1 VIAYKFLASGAVSPF
16 SGFRWPAAGTWVEP
30 RSPHEAAWI
39 HACRPDDLAWWLD
52 EELWRVELEQP
63 VREGRYQVVAP
74 RARLVSRIERWEP
87 RTWRAFTRA
96 CALHGRDAVLSQLP
110 PALRDALKNEEDL
123 EAMARRAREFGAA
136 STLAALL
143 ADTAEYARQGLPAL
157 TSYVQSV
164 LVMRL
169 GGGVAAFEGERGWQ
183 ARWIAERLGVVAA

>member
-1 VIAYKFLASGAVSPF
+1 VI
-16 SGFRWPAAGTWVEP
+16 
-30 RSPHEAAWI
+30 
-39 HACRPDDLAWWLD
+39 
-52 EELWRVELEQP
+52 
-63 VREGRYQVVAP
+63 AP

-87 RTWRAFTRA
+87 RAWKAFTRA

-110 PALRDALKNEEDL
+110 LALRDALKNEEDL
-123 EAMARRAREFGAA
+123 EAMARRAREFGAV

-169 GGGVAAFEGERGWQ
+169 GGGVTAFEGERAWQ